1 MPPTTPQRQLA
12 FVIDLNKC
20 IGCQG
25 CTIAC
30 KRLWTAA
37 PGMDATYW
45 MNVETVPGNGY
56 PRNWASRGGGFRDG
70 KPAAGRR
77 PTAEEY
83 GIPFEFDYSGRL
95 FAGKRDR
102 GRPRATPNWAPN
114 WEEEQGAGSYPNN
127 FFFYLPRMCAH
138 CDNPACAAA
147 CEAGAIRKR
156 PEDGLVLLDVDRCDG
171 RRNCVAACPYAKTF
185 FDSAIGKASKCHGCF
200 PRLESGLAPACVAQ
214 CTGRAMHVGFL
225 DDQDASV
232 HKLVR
237 QWKVALPLLEGF
249 GTGPNVFYVPPFL
262 GPAVEA
268 PDGRTTAAAKIPDS
282 YLETLFGPAVHAAL
296 RILRAE
302 RNKRRQGGAS
312 DMIEILIGRD
322 ARALLG
328 HLHPSPSR

>member
-127 FFFYLPRMCAH
+127 FFFYLPRLGAH
-138 CDNPACAAA
+138 CDN
-147 CEAGAIRKR
+147 
-156 PEDGLVLLDVDRCDG
+156 
-171 RRNCVAACPYAKTF
+171 
-185 FDSAIGKASKCHGCF
+185 
-200 PRLESGLAPACVAQ
+200 PACVAQ

-262 GPAVEA
+262 GPAMEA